1 MILATVPTSD
11 IIEHI
16 DFSENCPCRPII
28 EYHGKDTH
36 IIHHRISDF
45 EKDNDNLKPTEFD

>member
-1 MILATVPTSD
+1 MIIATIPTSD

-16 DFSENCPCRPII
+16 DFSEKCPCCPVVK
-28 EYHGKDTH
+28 YYGKDTH

-45 EKDNDNLKPTEFD
+45 EKENNNLIIDKFD